1 MKRYIS
7 ITEISGRTVKT
18 IDKPS
23 AQLHLG
29 ELKSG
34 MYLVNLKYKDGSVK
48 TVKAIKK

>member
-1 MKRYIS
+1 M
-7 ITEISGRTVKT
+7 KT

-23 AQLHLG
+23 SQINLG

-34 MYLVNLKYKDGSVK
+34 MYILTLKYKDGKEK